1 LHDRMPVIIPERDF
15 ERWLTADPERPP
27 IHFLRPFD
35 TDKMTAWKVDKAV
48 GNVKNDWPEL
58 IDQIREDEPPPSLFG
73 T

>member
-1 LHDRMPVIIPERDF
+1 MPVIIAERDY

-27 IHFLRPFD
+27 IHLLRSFD

-48 GNVKNDWPEL
+48 GNVKNDRPEL
-58 IDQIREDEPPPSLFG
+58 IDHIREDEPPPSLFG